1 VRNVWKMLPDRT
13 AAKYVVGY
21 EFWSV
26 SGFCHQQ
33 PTREGG
39 SGMRGLEYAAR
50 PNLDQQC
57 RQHGDGAGG
66 CQNLLARNVWNMLPA
81 RISAKYMVGYE
92 FWSVSRGGSG
102 TRGMW
107 TMLPARSGMVMIS
120 FINRNLAVSQKCIR
134 VPWFVSRNA
143 PKRQ

>member
-1 VRNVWKMLPDRT
+1 MNFGPFRD
-13 AAKYVVGY
+13 
-21 EFWSV
+21 SV
-26 SGFCHQQ
+26 ISN
-33 PTREGG
+33 PIREGG
-39 SGMRGLEYAAR
+39 SGTMGWKMLPAR
-50 PNLDQQC
+50 TSNEQC
-57 RQHGDGAGG
+57 RQHGGGPVHDVVIWKRDGAGG
-66 CQNLLARNVWNMLPA
+66 CQNLLARNVLKMLPA
-81 RISAKYMVGYE
+81 RSSAKYMVGYE